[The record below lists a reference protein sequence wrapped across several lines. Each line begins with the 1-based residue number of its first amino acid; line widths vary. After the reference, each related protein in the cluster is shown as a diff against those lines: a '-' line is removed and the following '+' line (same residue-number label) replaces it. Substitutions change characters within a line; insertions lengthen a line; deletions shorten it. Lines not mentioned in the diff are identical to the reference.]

1 VEIAEHIAAI
11 QHQGELLAT
20 AAAQQDWLTP
30 LPTCPDWQ
38 LRDLVRHLGGVH
50 RWATRHVAERLTKP
64 IRDYDPLAGPFPDDA
79 DLIDWF
85 RQGHARLVQTL
96 TDAAPDVECW
106 SFLPAPSPLAFWARR
121 QAHETGIHRA
131 DAEAPRGVI
140 TPYPP
145 KLASDGIDELLYC
158 FASRPG
164 GRLRA
169 DPARSMHA
177 HATDQ
182 PGEWT
187 IQIAPDGVTV
197 NGTHADADCSVSG
210 SASDLYLFL
219 WNRGG
224 RDSLSID
231 GDAQLLDAW
240 RHDVRVRWS

>member
-1 VEIAEHIAAI
+1 VEIAEHIPAI

-20 AAAQQDWLTP
+20 AAAQHDWLTP

-85 RQGHARLVQTL
+85 RQGHARLVQRL

-121 QAHETGIHRA
+121 QAHETG
-131 DAEAPRGVI
+131 
-140 TPYPP
+140 
-145 KLASDGIDELLYC
+145 
-158 FASRPG
+158 
-164 GRLRA
+164 
-169 DPARSMHA
+169 

-197 NGTHADADCSVSG
+197 NGTHADAECSVSEFG
-210 SASDLYLFL
+210 IRSVSVCVES
-219 WNRGG
+219 WWTRQSVH
-224 RDSLSID
+224 R
-231 GDAQLLDAW
+231 W
-240 RHDVRVRWS
+240 RCAVAGCLAA

>member
-1 VEIAEHIAAI
+1 VEIAEHITAI
-11 QHQGELLAT
+11 QQQGDLLAA
-20 AAAQQDWLTP
+20 AAAQQDWNTP

-38 LRDLVRHLGGVH
+38 LRDLVQHLGGVH
-50 RWATRHVAERLTKP
+50 RWATRHVAEHLTKP
-64 IRDYDPLAGPFPDDA
+64 IRDYDPLAGPFADDS

-85 RQGHARLVQTL
+85 RQGHAKLVQTL
-96 TDAAPDVECW
+96 TDAAPDLECW

-131 DAEAPRGVI
+131 DSESARGVI

-145 KLASDGIDELLYC
+145 NLAADGIDELLYC
-158 FASRPG
+158 FVSRPG

-169 DPARSMHA
+169 DPARSVHV

-187 IQIAPDGVTV
+187 IEIGAEGLTV
-197 NGTHADADCSVSG
+197 SGTHAQADCSVSG

-219 WNRGG
+219 WNRRG

-240 RHDVRVRWS
+240 RRDVRIRWS